1 MTRKHSAHT
10 LARLALGLAMVATAG
25 TASAQAPTSEPPA
38 PKLTFAFEARVT
50 VGTPM
55 ELGAVPE
62 GRRRIIPI
70 TGGTFAGPLLKGRVL
85 NQGADWQIVRPD
97 GFADLDTRYAL
108 ETDTGHLIYVQNKGM
123 RHASAEVMKQLN
135 SGQVVDPSVVYFRTV
150 PVFEVSAPEL
160 DWLNRSIFVG
170 SGERYPDAV
179 VIRFWKVE

>member
-1 MTRKHSAHT
+1 MECMQIARIILPFVVT
-10 LARLALGLAMVATAG
+10 LGVLAVASSG
-25 TASAQAPTSEPPA
+25 SAQTPTPEPPA
-38 PKLTFAFEARVT
+38 PRLTFAFEARVT

-70 TGGTFAGPLLKGRVL
+70 TGGTFEGPLLRGRVL

-108 ETDTGHLIYVQNKGM
+108 ETDNGHLIYVQNKGM
-123 RHASAEVMKQLN
+123 RHASPEVMKQLN
-135 SGQVVDPSVVYFRTV
+135 SGQTVDPSVVYFRTV

-179 VIRFWKVE
+179 VIRFWRVE